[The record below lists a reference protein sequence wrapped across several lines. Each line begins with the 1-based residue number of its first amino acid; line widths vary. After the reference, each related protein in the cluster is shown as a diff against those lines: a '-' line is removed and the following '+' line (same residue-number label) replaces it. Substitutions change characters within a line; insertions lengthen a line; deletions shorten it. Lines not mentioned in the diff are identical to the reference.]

1 LREEAKE
8 LTSSETLLKRSDLIS
23 RSGPQTRA
31 CSRQEVILKRS
42 APQAQREETMRE
54 INVKSITEKVREL
67 CMEANTDLG
76 GDVLQAFDR
85 AMEKEESPLGLEIL
99 KELKEN
105 ARIAKEER
113 VAMCQDTGFAV
124 IFMELGQDVHLVGGD
139 LKEAIFEGVRR
150 GYRDGYLRKSIC
162 HPFTRA
168 NTGDNTP
175 AIIHT
180 EIVPGDKVKVIVA
193 PKGGGSENMSRV
205 VMLTPSDGVEGI
217 KRFVV
222 QRVKESG
229 SNPCPPTI
237 VGVGIGGTFEQAA
250 LLAKKS
256 LLRSLGSKNPDP
268 ELEKLESEILTEINK
283 LGIGPQG
290 LGGRTT
296 SLAVH
301 ILMMPCHIASFPLAV
316 NIQCHAQRHKEA
328 II

>member
-1 LREEAKE
+1 
-8 LTSSETLLKRSDLIS
+8 
-23 RSGPQTRA
+23 
-31 CSRQEVILKRS
+31 
-42 APQAQREETMRE
+42 MRE
-54 INVKSITEKVREL
+54 VNVKMITEKVRAL

-76 GDVLQAFDR
+76 EDVLRAFDR
-85 AMEKEESPLGLEIL
+85 AIDKEESPLGIEIL

-113 VAMCQDTGFAV
+113 VAICQDTGFAV
-124 IFMELGQDVHLVGGD
+124 IFLELGQNVHLVGGD
-139 LKEAIFEGVRR
+139 LKQAIFDGVRQ

-180 EIVPGDKVKVIVA
+180 EIVPGEKVKITVA

-205 VMLTPSDGVEGI
+205 TMLTPSDGVEGI

-256 LLRSLGSKNPDP
+256 LLRSLGSKNQDP
-268 ELEKLESEILTEINK
+268 ELDKLESEILNEINQ

-328 II
+328 VI

>member
-1 LREEAKE
+1 
-8 LTSSETLLKRSDLIS
+8 
-23 RSGPQTRA
+23 
-31 CSRQEVILKRS
+31 
-42 APQAQREETMRE
+42 MRE
-54 INVKSITEKVREL
+54 VDVRLITEKVRDL
-67 CMEANTDLG
+67 CIKANTDLG
-76 GDVLQAFDR
+76 EDVLQAFDR
-85 AMEKEESPLGLEIL
+85 SMEKEESPLGVEIL

-105 ARIAKEER
+105 ARIAKVEN
-113 VAMCQDTGFAV
+113 VPICQDTGFAV
-124 IFMELGQDVHLVGGD
+124 VFVELGQDVHLVGGNLSD
-139 LKEAIFEGVRR
+139 AIQEGVRQ
-150 GYRDGYLRKSIC
+150 GYQDGFLRKSIC

-180 EIVPGDKVKVIVA
+180 ELVPGNKIKMTVA

-205 VMLTPSDGVEGI
+205 TMLTPSDGIDGI

-250 LLAKKS
+250 LIAKKS
-256 LLRSLGSKNPDP
+256 LLRPLGSKNADP
-268 ELEKLESEILTEINK
+268 ELDQLESEILTEINK

-328 II
+328 VI

>member
-1 LREEAKE
+1 
-8 LTSSETLLKRSDLIS
+8 
-23 RSGPQTRA
+23 
-31 CSRQEVILKRS
+31 
-42 APQAQREETMRE
+42 MRE
-54 INVKSITEKVREL
+54 LNVKVITEKVRAL

-76 GDVLQAFDR
+76 EDVLQAFDR
-85 AMEKEESPLGLEIL
+85 AMEKEESPLGIEIL

-113 VAMCQDTGFAV
+113 VAICQDTGFAV
-124 IFMELGQDVHLVGGD
+124 IFLEVGQEVHLVGGG
-139 LKEAIFEGVRR
+139 LKEAIFEGVRQ
-150 GYRDGYLRKSIC
+150 GYRDGFLRKSIC
-162 HPFTRA
+162 HPFSRA

-180 EIVPGDKVKVIVA
+180 EIVPGEKVKITVA

-205 VMLTPSDGVEGI
+205 VMLTPSDGVDGI

-237 VGVGIGGTFEQAA
+237 VGVGIGGTFEHAA

-256 LLRSLGSKNPDP
+256 LLRPLGSRNPD
-268 ELEKLESEILTEINK
+268 LDLDKLEFEILNEINR

-316 NIQCHAQRHKEA
+316 NIQCHAQRHKEV

>member
-1 LREEAKE
+1 
-8 LTSSETLLKRSDLIS
+8 
-23 RSGPQTRA
+23 
-31 CSRQEVILKRS
+31 
-42 APQAQREETMRE
+42 MRE
-54 INVKSITEKVREL
+54 VDVKMITEKVRVL
-67 CMEANTDLG
+67 CMEANTDLEE
-76 GDVLQAFDR
+76 DVLQAFDR
-85 AMEKEESPLGLEIL
+85 AIEKEESPLGIEIL

-113 VAMCQDTGFAV
+113 VPICQDTGFAV
-124 IFMELGQDVHLVGGD
+124 IFLELGQEVHLVGGG
-139 LKEAIFEGVRR
+139 LREAIFEGVRQ

-162 HPFTRA
+162 HPFSRA

-180 EIVPGDKVKVIVA
+180 EIVPGEKVKITVA

-256 LLRSLGSKNPDP
+256 LLRPLGSRNPDP
-268 ELEKLESEILTEINK
+268 ELDRLESEILNEINR

-301 ILMMPCHIASFPLAV
+301 VLMMPCHIASFPLAV
-316 NIQCHAQRHKEA
+316 NIQCHAQRHKETT
-328 II
+328 I

>member
-1 LREEAKE
+1 
-8 LTSSETLLKRSDLIS
+8 
-23 RSGPQTRA
+23 
-31 CSRQEVILKRS
+31 
-42 APQAQREETMRE
+42 MRE
-54 INVKSITEKVREL
+54 INVKGITEKVRDL
-67 CMEANTDLG
+67 CMRANTDLG
-76 GDVLQAFDR
+76 EDVLQAFDR
-85 AMEKEESPLGLEIL
+85 AMEKEESPLGVEIL

-105 ARIAKEER
+105 ARIAKAEN
-113 VAMCQDTGFAV
+113 VPICQDTGFAIV
-124 IFMELGQDVHLVGGD
+124 FVELGQEVQLVGGD
-139 LKEAIFEGVRR
+139 LNEAIQEGVRQ

-175 AIIHT
+175 AIIHV
-180 EIVPGDKVKVIVA
+180 EVVSGDKIKIIVA

-217 KRFVV
+217 KRYVV

-237 VGVGIGGTFEQAA
+237 VGIGIGGTFEQAA

-256 LLRSLGSKNPDP
+256 LLRPLGSENPDP
-268 ELEKLESEILTEINK
+268 ELGKLEFEILTEINQ

-328 II
+328 EI

>member
-1 LREEAKE
+1 
-8 LTSSETLLKRSDLIS
+8 
-23 RSGPQTRA
+23 
-31 CSRQEVILKRS
+31 
-42 APQAQREETMRE
+42 MRE
-54 INVKSITEKVREL
+54 INVKVITEKVRVL

-76 GDVLQAFDR
+76 EDVLQAFDR
-85 AMEKEESPLGLEIL
+85 AIEKEESPLGIEIL

-124 IFMELGQDVHLVGGD
+124 IFLELGQEVHLVGGG
-139 LKEAIFEGVRR
+139 LREAIYEGVRQ
-150 GYRDGYLRKSIC
+150 GYRDGFLRKSIC

-180 EIVPGDKVKVIVA
+180 EIVPGEEVKITVA

-250 LLAKKS
+250 LLGKKS
-256 LLRSLGSKNPDP
+256 LLRLLGSKNPDP
-268 ELEKLESEILTEINK
+268 ELDKLESEILNEINQ

-328 II
+328 VI

>member
-1 LREEAKE
+1 
-8 LTSSETLLKRSDLIS
+8 
-23 RSGPQTRA
+23 
-31 CSRQEVILKRS
+31 
-42 APQAQREETMRE
+42 MRE
-54 INVKSITEKVREL
+54 INVKLITEKVREL
-67 CMEANTDLG
+67 CMEANTNLG
-76 GDVLQAFDR
+76 EDVLQAFDG
-85 AMEKEESPLGLEIL
+85 AMKKEESPLGLEIL

-105 ARIAKEER
+105 ARIAKEEK

-139 LKEAIFEGVRR
+139 LKEAIFEGVRQ

-180 EIVPGDKVKVIVA
+180 EIVSGDEVKITVA

-205 VMLTPSDGVEGI
+205 MMLTPSDGVEGI
-217 KRFVV
+217 KRYVL

-237 VGVGIGGTFEQAA
+237 VGIGIGGTFEEAA

-256 LLRSLGSKNPDP
+256 LLRPLGSKNPDP
-268 ELEKLESEILTEINK
+268 ELDQLEFDLLTEINK

-328 II
+328 VI

>member
-1 LREEAKE
+1 
-8 LTSSETLLKRSDLIS
+8 
-23 RSGPQTRA
+23 
-31 CSRQEVILKRS
+31 
-42 APQAQREETMRE
+42 MRE
-54 INVKSITEKVREL
+54 IDVKLITEKVRNL

-76 GDVLQAFDR
+76 EDVLQVFDR
-85 AMEKEESPLGLEIL
+85 AMQKEESSLGVEIL

-105 ARIAKEER
+105 ARIAREEK
-113 VAMCQDTGFAV
+113 VAICQDTGFAV
-124 IFMELGQDVHLVGGD
+124 VFIELGQDVHLVGGG
-139 LKEAIFEGVRR
+139 LKEAIFEGVRQ

-180 EIVPGDKVKVIVA
+180 EIVPGEQVKITVA

-205 VMLTPSDGVEGI
+205 MMLTPSDGKEGI
-217 KRFVV
+217 KRYVV

-237 VGVGIGGTFEQAA
+237 VGVGIGGTFERAA

-256 LLRSLGSKNPDP
+256 LLRPLGSKNEDP
-268 ELEKLESEILTEINK
+268 ELDRLESEILGEINQ

-316 NIQCHAQRHKEA
+316 NIQCHAQRHKDVM
-328 II
+328 I

>member
-1 LREEAKE
+1 
-8 LTSSETLLKRSDLIS
+8 
-23 RSGPQTRA
+23 
-31 CSRQEVILKRS
+31 
-42 APQAQREETMRE
+42 MRE
-54 INVKSITEKVREL
+54 LNVQLITEKVREL

-76 GDVLQAFDR
+76 EDVIQAFDR
-85 AMEKEESPLGLEIL
+85 AMEKEDSPLGVEIL

-105 ARIAKEER
+105 ARIAREEK
-113 VAMCQDTGFAV
+113 VPICQDTGFAV
-124 IFMELGQDVHLVGGD
+124 VFVELGQDIHLVGGN
-139 LKEAIFEGVRR
+139 LNEAIHEGVRQ
-150 GYRDGYLRKSIC
+150 GYQDGYLRKSLC
-162 HPFTRA
+162 HPFTRK

-180 EIVPGDKVKVIVA
+180 EIVPGEKVKMTIA

-205 VMLTPSDGVEGI
+205 VMLTPSDGIEGI

-222 QRVKESG
+222 QRVKESS

-256 LLRSLGSKNPDP
+256 LLRTLGSKNPDP
-268 ELEKLESEILTEINK
+268 DLNKLESEILTEINQQ
-283 LGIGPQG
+283 GIGPQG

-301 ILMMPCHIASFPLAV
+301 VLMMPCHIASFPLAV
-316 NIQCHAQRHKEA
+316 NIQCHAQRHKEV